1 MMLFSVLLTTFFAIL
16 TFTAALPISII
27 YSQDLKM
34 AVAQKRA
41 QERRFASLASL
52 LEERRAY
59 QLETAEIATFK
70 YIRNLDAVVPRSGS
84 VPSTQT

>member
-1 MMLFSVLLTTFFAIL
+1 MLFSVLVTTFIAIL
-16 TFTAALPISII
+16 TFTAALPTGVA

-41 QERRFASLASL
+41 QERHLASSSSL
-52 LEERRAY
+52 LEEKRAY

-70 YIRNLDAVVPRSGS
+70 YKRNLDAALSRSGS
-84 VPSTQT
+84 VPSNQT